1 MNNINE
7 IGDTPKGQYAL
18 GRVAGRAAGRKDYR
32 KKGEFSRKD
41 VRNLKWTEGLAN
53 AYHDGRIGGFADGFN
68 DAYMKEYGERC
79 GEPYEK
85 WNESKEVNRKLI
97 RLTESDLHK
106 IVKQSVNKILKESSW
121 ADGAEM
127 AYAYHWL
134 TLGAS
139 EEQQDADAAY
149 HLYDLL
155 SHNEYNV
162 DEAIKYIQKYG
173 YEDSAM
179 EQEAIPRDSHIF
191 GRSSDG
197 KYILTYDTHTGAFDV
212 WESAT
217 MKESKTRSKRDA
229 KTIKEAQV
237 TLSPSHEA
245 RLRTVVGELAQQ
257 IGSILRK
264 LTMYDRGMNNYL
276 ADLVQNEKWV
286 DDLYGV
292 YYSMKEFAEAT
303 PQVDSTPI

>member
-1 MNNINE
+1 MN
-7 IGDTPKGQYAL
+7 K
-18 GRVAGRAAGRKDYR
+18 
-32 KKGEFSRKD
+32 
-41 VRNLKWTEGLAN
+41 
-53 AYHDGRIGGFADGFN
+53 
-68 DAYMKEYGERC
+68 
-79 GEPYEK
+79 
-85 WNESKEVNRKLI
+85 KLI
-97 RLTESDLHK
+97 KLTEQDLHR

-127 AYAYHWL
+127 TYAYHWL

-212 WESAT
+212 WESSS
-217 MKESKTRSKRDA
+217 MKESKTRRKKAA
-229 KTIKEAQV
+229 KALNEAQV

-303 PQVDSTPI
+303 PQVDASAQV